1 MSGWKQPFNARKR
14 RDSLTLKS
22 MFHDGHRELQD
33 RFDGRRLS
41 DALEKHRRLPGFR
54 DEDKAF
60 IEEAEFFFLA
70 TAHGDSVD
78 CSFKGGPRGFVRVT
92 GPNALE
98 WTDLDGNSM
107 YRSMGNILR
116 SGRAGL
122 LFLRFGDDPRRLRV
136 NGSCRLVDTD
146 TPTGTKLTVH
156 LTAEEIFPNCPRY
169 IPDLQHAAESP
180 FLPDETGVGRKP
192 EWKSFDNLRDALPEN
207 DPHRT

>member
-1 MSGWKQPFNARKR
+1 MSGWKRPSNARKR
-14 RDSLTLKS
+14 WADLILES

-41 DALEKHRRLPGFR
+41 DALEKHRRLPAFR
-54 DEDKAF
+54 DEDKVF

-136 NGSCRLVDTD
+136 NGPCTLVDTE
-146 TPTGTKLTVH
+146 TPTGPKLTVQ

-169 IPDLQHAAESP
+169 IPDLQRQAESP
-180 FLPDETGVGRKP
+180 FLPDDTGIGQKP
-192 EWKSFDNLRDALPEN
+192 EWKSFDGLRDALPEN
-207 DPHRT
+207 DPHRG